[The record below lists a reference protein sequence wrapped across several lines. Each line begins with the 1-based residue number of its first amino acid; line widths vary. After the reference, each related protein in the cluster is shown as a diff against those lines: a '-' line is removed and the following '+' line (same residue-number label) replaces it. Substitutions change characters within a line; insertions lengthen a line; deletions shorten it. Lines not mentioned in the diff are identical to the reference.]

1 MHKKTVA
8 TMITGLTLIFGL
20 SVANADER
28 LEGGWIVASWENL
41 RGEAVEDSQPGMFIF
56 TGSHYAIMF
65 TSTAEPRAESSG
77 DGGPTDAE
85 KLAAYDS
92 FTANAGGYVVD
103 GNTFTAYAFVAKSP
117 NYMGGFPENGAE
129 YEFERDG
136 DNLTITRKSEQQ
148 GMKVVLMRVEGGENA
163 PYMNN

>member
-1 MHKKTVA
+1 MKKNTIATVFA
-8 TMITGLTLIFGL
+8 GLALVFGL
-20 SVANADER
+20 SAANADER

-56 TGSHYAIMF
+56 TGSHYAIMY
-65 TSTAEPRAESSG
+65 TNTAEPRAETSAEPG
-77 DGGPTDAE
+77 MTDAQ
-85 KLAAYDS
+85 KSAAYDS

-103 GNTFTAYAFVAKSP
+103 GNTFTAYAYVAKSA

-129 YEFERDG
+129 FEFERDG

-148 GMKVVLMRVEGGENA
+148 AMKVVLRRVEGGENA

>member
-1 MHKKTVA
+1 MNKNNVKSLVA
-8 TMITGLTLIFGL
+8 GLALVFGL
-20 SVANADER
+20 STANADER
-28 LEGGWIVASWENL
+28 LEGGWIVASWEDL

-56 TGSHYAIMF
+56 TGSHYAIMY
-65 TSTAEPRAESSG
+65 TSTAEPRPENSSDSG
-77 DGGPTDAE
+77 MTDEE
-85 KLAAYDS
+85 KLTAYDS

-117 NYMGGFPENGAE
+117 DYMGGFPENGAE
-129 YEFERDG
+129 YEFARDG

-148 GMKVVLMRVEGGENA
+148 PMKVVLFRVEGGENA